1 MTCSTRG
8 ACADSVTGLDM
19 GDGFTEETSLSRER
33 VYLGMRNMIQ
43 DRGVRIRH
51 LGTSDNLIQL
61 GAS

>member
-1 MTCSTRG
+1 
-8 ACADSVTGLDM
+8 M

-33 VYLGMRNMIQ
+33 VYLGMRSMIQ
-43 DRGVRIRH
+43 DRGVRMRH